1 MPDQGRLMP
10 DFDLTN
16 KSYDEIIYEEEP
28 EYELGDHAML
38 KRYGDSQHQ
47 GSKSLVCIVW
57 IGQSQHLNLS
67 FNSRTRIV
75 FGRFKHYKRIISN
88 PGQRFR
94 SAFDWIVKYTLW
106 M

>member
-1 MPDQGRLMP
+1 MEICYLNSSDHVYLQCQVRACLRHSCQPSCAMPDQGRLMP

-47 GSKSLVCIVW
+47 SSKSLVCIV
-57 IGQSQHLNLS
+57 
-67 FNSRTRIV
+67 
-75 FGRFKHYKRIISN
+75 
-88 PGQRFR
+88 
-94 SAFDWIVKYTLW
+94 
-106 M
+106 